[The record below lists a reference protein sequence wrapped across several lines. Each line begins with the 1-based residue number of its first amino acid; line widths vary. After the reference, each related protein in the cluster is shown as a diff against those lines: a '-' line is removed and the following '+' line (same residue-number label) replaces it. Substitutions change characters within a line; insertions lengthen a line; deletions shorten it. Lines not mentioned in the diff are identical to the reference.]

1 MQVKDIM
8 SSRPAYISKETSLQ
22 ETAQKMEEL
31 DCGFLP
37 VGDGDKLDGVLTD
50 RDIVLRAV
58 AKGKDLKNTT
68 AGDMLTD
75 RVLYCFEE
83 DSVEEAARNMREQQV
98 YRLVVLNNSQEKRLR
113 GVVSLGDISRKGQYD
128 ALVGETAEEI
138 SKASA

>member
-8 SSRPAYISKETSLQ
+8 CSDPNWISKETSLQ
-22 ETAQKMEEL
+22 EAAQKMEDL

-37 VGDGDKLDGVLTD
+37 VGDGDKLDGVVTD

-58 AKGKDLKNTT
+58 AKGKDIRSMT

-75 RVLYCFEE
+75 KVLYCFEN
-83 DSVEEAARNMREQQV
+83 DSVEEAAKSMREQRV
-98 YRLVVLNNSQEKRLR
+98 YRLVVLNNREDKRLR
-113 GVVSLGDISRKGQYD
+113 GIVSLGDISREGQHD

-138 SKASA
+138 CKAAA

>member
-83 DSVEEAARNMREQQV
+83 DSVEEAARNMREQRV

>member
-37 VGDGDKLDGVLTD
+37 VGDGDKLDGVVTD